1 MDEGDDRR
9 ETDAAPKEEDRR
21 EDVAPVDQSDDE
33 DGESSGAG
41 VSTTTTTTTPAPV
54 HADLID
60 DDEERD
66 FSVEDNRLPEA
77 VAAAGVPETP
87 PATDDDPH
95 DSDDADPDDNQLS
108 SLPAAATTAHRP
120 RNIPPEVTSLHC
132 LYVSCL

>member
-33 DGESSGAG
+33 EGESSGAG
-41 VSTTTTTTTPAPV
+41 VSTTTTTTPAPV

-95 DSDDADPDDNQLS
+95 DLDDADPDDNQLS

-120 RNIPPEVTSLHC
+120 RNIPPEVTTLHC